1 MVVRSKRKGRFVIGN
16 TSPDAK
22 PQDKSIENVCYY
34 RIHVQNDVSYER
46 VLVPDD
52 HVVYDIIPGEVD
64 SGKRTHPPPTNQIV
78 INSRSTT
85 SLYRNLPSPLLTSPP
100 PLPTSPPLLVS
111 PTLPPLA
118 VSSPLSNTSLHFPP
132 LPSTPLQTDPP
143 PPPPNDPTLLI
154 SVATFHEHVH
164 HMHMN
169 GDRGFELEYHQ
180 VWGGVSLG
188 LWLCSCSL
196 CLQLCDVI
204 PEVSSVAALECNTRK
219 NRFGNILP
227 CQLLEISSP
236 HRLINHFPSKV
247 MTTE

>member
-1 MVVRSKRKGRFVIGN
+1 MNV
-16 TSPDAK
+16 T
-22 PQDKSIENVCYY
+22 ENVWYD

-52 HVVYDIIPGEVD
+52 HVVYDIIPGDAD

-78 INSRSTT
+78 IDVKKTT
-85 SLYRNLPSPLLTSPP
+85 SFYRNLPSPPFSTP
-100 PLPTSPPLLVS
+100 PPLLVS
-111 PTLPPLA
+111 PTLPPLPPA
-118 VSSPLSNTSLHFPP
+118 LSSPLSNTSLHFPP
-132 LPSTPLQTDPP
+132 LPSTPLQTDPTP
-143 PPPPNDPTLLI
+143 PPPKDLTLPI
-154 SVATFHEHVH
+154 SVATFDEHVH
-164 HMHMN
+164 HMHVN

-180 VWGGVSLG
+180 VWGGVPIA
-188 LWLCSCSL
+188 LWLWSCSL
-196 CLQLCDVI
+196 CVQLCDVI